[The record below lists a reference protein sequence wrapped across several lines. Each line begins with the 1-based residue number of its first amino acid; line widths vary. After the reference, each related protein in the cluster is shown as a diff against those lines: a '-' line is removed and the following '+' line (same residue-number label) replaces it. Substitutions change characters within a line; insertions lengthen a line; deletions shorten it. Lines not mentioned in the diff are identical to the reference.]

1 MKHRLNGHHT
11 NDGIN
16 ISSKRCVTSAAN
28 PKFAQVCG
36 VLGCELRVQKRHY
49 KDKVASVLIDS
60 EVRTSVPQMLTN
72 SGIGTLVR
80 RQAIGGETLMPR
92 HSRRTALTSATT
104 HLLVRASSSPSSSP
118 PTRHRRP
125 HHRQSPHRRFFVSG
139 LFVYLF
145 PRIEGRPIGRG
156 RPTFRAFGKQLAA
169 LFAKILAFQAIILAF

>member
-11 NDGIN
+11 NDGVN
-16 ISSKRCVTSAAN
+16 ISSKRCVTSAAASHWRRDLDAEAFSSDRAHVGDYA
-28 PKFAQVCG
+28 FAC
-36 VLGCELRVQKRHY
+36 
-49 KDKVASVLIDS
+49 SW
-60 EVRTSVPQMLTN
+60 
-72 SGIGTLVR
+72 
-80 RQAIGGETLMPR
+80 
-92 HSRRTALTSATT
+92 
-104 HLLVRASSSPSSSP
+104 SSSPSSSP
-118 PTRHRRP
+118 PPRHRRP